1 MKTIQELI
9 TEAASSMIFE
19 EIQKTKILDITI
31 SPKEDSSNIY
41 SIRVPKLFLEE
52 FARLAI
58 ENHKTISPTF
68 STTFSIPNYVGSY
81 SIGGKTGLQIHFT
94 KKPKWLHRKMMKLCL
109 GWEWIDN

>member
-19 EIQKTKILDITI
+19 EIQKTTILDITI
-31 SPKEDSSNIY
+31 CPKEDSSNIY

-58 ENHKTISPTF
+58 ENHKTFSP
-68 STTFSIPNYVGSY
+68 TFSIPNYVRVGSY
-81 SIGGKTGLQIHFT
+81 SIGGTKGLQIHFT
-94 KKPKWLHRKMMKLCL
+94 KKPKWLHRKMMKICL
-109 GWEWIDN
+109 GWEWINN